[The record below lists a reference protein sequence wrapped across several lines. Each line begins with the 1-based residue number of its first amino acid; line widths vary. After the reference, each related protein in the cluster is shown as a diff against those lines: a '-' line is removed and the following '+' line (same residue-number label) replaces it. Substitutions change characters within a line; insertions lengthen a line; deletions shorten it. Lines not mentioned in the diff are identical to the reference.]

1 MYNWKATKTKKHK
14 VADTP
19 KLVVCGVQGIYVE
32 STVQQNERKQ
42 HNMNKLNV
50 KIKSYEATLVD
61 NTAKKVVEVATA
73 NGAAVSGPVP
83 LPTKKEI
90 FTILRSVH
98 VNKTSR
104 EQFELRTHKRLVVL
118 TNVNDKLVDALKRLE
133 LPAGVEV
140 EVIAK

>member
-1 MYNWKATKTKKHK
+1 
-14 VADTP
+14 
-19 KLVVCGVQGIYVE
+19 
-32 STVQQNERKQ
+32 
-42 HNMNKLNV
+42 MNKLNV

-118 TNVNDKLVDALKRLE
+118 SNVNDKLVDALKRLE